1 MKLSFT
7 KNKDVDSEDI
17 ANKVQTFENIVGSSL
32 VQRLIKAATS
42 KRFFPHFL
50 QFTVAA
56 LINL

>member
-32 VQRLIKAATS
+32 VQK
-42 KRFFPHFL
+42 
-50 QFTVAA
+50 
-56 LINL
+56 LINCKM

>member
-32 VQRLIKAATS
+32 VQKLIKAATVKCKS
-42 KRFFPHFL
+42 VEKSFGSC
-50 QFTVAA
+50 
-56 LINL
+56 N